1 MDLEWIK
8 NVQAAIVGE
17 NEKHGFREEDV
28 YIGNLIQA
36 TYYPPTYNKL
46 PKLMEDFEKTL
57 NINGGGIAQMINDI
71 VRCHIQFERIH
82 PFVDGNGRTGRM
94 ILNQQ
99 LVNNGLLPV
108 AITKKSKYR
117 QAFKLFDRNGDTS
130 LMEHIVLRAQLNA
143 IHQIKTLVEM
153 KNKSYR

>member
-1 MDLEWIK
+1 
-8 NVQAAIVGE
+8 
-17 NEKHGFREEDV
+17 
-28 YIGNLIQA
+28 
-36 TYYPPTYNKL
+36 
-46 PKLMEDFEKTL
+46 MEDFEKTL